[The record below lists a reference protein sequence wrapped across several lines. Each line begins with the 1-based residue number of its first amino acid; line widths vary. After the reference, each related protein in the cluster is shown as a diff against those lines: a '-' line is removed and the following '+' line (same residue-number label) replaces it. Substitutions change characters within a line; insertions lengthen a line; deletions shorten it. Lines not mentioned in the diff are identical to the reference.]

1 MAEYLSTYGDA
12 AIVRSV
18 QEEIELLTPETN
30 LLLKNLGKSK
40 AIAMVHQWQ
49 DDTLQTPASGAATE
63 IKAFTADTLT
73 TPTLRTNIVEHVYKA
88 GSVSEAQQKVQHYS
102 GRDEYARQV
111 SKKMLDWAN
120 SAEFD
125 LLRSSLVSGASGTV
139 PQMNGVIK
147 TLSTNVTSMTSG
159 TVFSESI
166 LVGLMQLS
174 WTNSNGETPTD
185 LLVGANMKSKISSFG
200 TGIVKNTNLGDK
212 VAGQVVQSYESDYG
226 TVNVHL
232 HRYMQ
237 NSDATARV
245 LGMNMDKFYIAYL
258 EDGDAKM
265 TEYAKTQTSRD
276 FVING
281 YLTLENRNEKCSF
294 FADGFL
300 NSL

>member
-1 MAEYLSTYGDA
+1 MAEYLSTYGDT

-18 QEEIELLTPETN
+18 QEEIELLTPEQN

-111 SKKMLDWAN
+111 SKKMLDWSN
-120 SAEFD
+120 SSEFD

-147 TLSTNVTSMTSG
+147 TLTTNVTSMTSG

-200 TGIVKNTNLGDK
+200 TGIVKNVNLGDK

-226 TVNVHL
+226 TVNIHL

-258 EDGDAKM
+258 EGGEAQM